1 MDLRRVLSYV
11 RRAVDDYN
19 MIEPG
24 DRIAVGISGGKDSL
38 TLLAGLAGLR
48 RFYPKPFEVVAITVD
63 MGFEESDWSGVEAF
77 CRELNVPYHIKKTDI
92 YDIIFNVRKE
102 KSPCALCSKMRRG
115 VLHNTAKE
123 LGCNVVALGHHQDDV
138 IDTFM
143 LNLFYE
149 GRIGC
154 FEPVSYLSRVG
165 VKVIRPLLYMPEKSV
180 VYFTNKN
187 ALPVYKAPCPADGY
201 TQRTEMGKLLAN
213 LEKQSPGLRY
223 RIFGAIQ
230 RGNID
235 GFHPVDLE
243 PHSSK
248 RKKEAALAAAQQ
260 QNEEFPPE
268 E

>member
-11 RRAVDDYN
+11 RRAVDDYE
-19 MIEPG
+19 MIKPG
-24 DRIAVGISGGKDSL
+24 DRVAVGISGANDSL

-48 RFYPKPFEVVAITVD
+48 RFYPNPFEVVAITVD
-63 MGFEESDWSGVEAF
+63 MGFEGGSDFSAIADF
-77 CRELNVPYHIKKTDI
+77 CRELDVPYHIVKTDI
-92 YDIIFNVRKE
+92 YDIIFNIRKE

-115 VLHNTAKE
+115 VLHNTAKD

-154 FEPVSYLSRVG
+154 FQPVSELSRVG
-165 VKVIRPLLYMPEKSV
+165 VRVIRPLLYMPEKSV

-187 ALPVYKAPCPADGY
+187 EFPVYKAPCPADGN
-201 TQRTEMGKLLAN
+201 TERTGVNEFLAGM
-213 LEKQSPGLRY
+213 EKHSPGLRY

-235 GFHPVDLE
+235 GFHTVDLA
-243 PHSSK
+243 PNSA
-248 RKKEAALAAAQQ
+248 KKKQEA
-260 QNEEFPPE
+260 EE
-268 E
+268 